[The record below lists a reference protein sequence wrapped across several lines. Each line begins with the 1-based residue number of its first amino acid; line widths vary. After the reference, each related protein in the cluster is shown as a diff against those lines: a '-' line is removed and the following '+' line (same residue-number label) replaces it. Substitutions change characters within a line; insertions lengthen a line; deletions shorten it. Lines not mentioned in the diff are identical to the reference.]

1 MMECMECNEKT
12 IISTEADIVVA
23 RQKARE
29 LARELGF
36 SATDQAK
43 IATAVSELARNI
55 VVYAQ
60 KGEIVCRI
68 LINGQRKG
76 IEIVARDQGPGIA
89 NIELALTDGIST
101 SNGLGIGLPGARR
114 LMGELHV
121 ESASGQG
128 TSIMTR
134 KWLN

>member
-1 MMECMECNEKT
+1 MERNE
-12 IISTEADIVVA
+12 IIVINTEADIVVA
-23 RQKARE
+23 RQKARD
-29 LARELGF
+29 LAKVLGF
-36 SATDQAK
+36 GATDQAK

-89 NIELALTDGIST
+89 NIEMALTDGIST
-101 SNGLGIGLPGARR
+101 SNGLGIGLPGAKR
-114 LMGELHV
+114 LMGELHI
-121 ESASGQG
+121 ESASGRG
-128 TSIMTR
+128 TSVMAR

>member
-1 MMECMECNEKT
+1 MDLNE
-12 IISTEADIVVA
+12 IIVINTESDIVVA

-29 LARELGF
+29 LAKTLGF

-55 VVYAQ
+55 VVYAK

-89 NIELALTDGIST
+89 NIELALTDGISS

-114 LMGELHV
+114 LMGELHI

-128 TSIMTR
+128 TSIMAR

>member
-1 MMECMECNEKT
+1 MECMERNET
-12 IISTEADIVVA
+12 IIINNEADIVVA

-29 LARELGF
+29 LAKGLGF

-55 VVYAQ
+55 VVYA
-60 KGEIVCRI
+60 KRGEIVCRI

-114 LMGELHV
+114 LMGELHI

-128 TSIMTR
+128 TSIMAR

>member
-1 MMECMECNEKT
+1 MECMERNET
-12 IISTEADIVVA
+12 TVINTEADIVVA

-29 LARELGF
+29 LAKALGF

-55 VVYAQ
+55 VVYAK
-60 KGEIVCRI
+60 KGEIICRI
-68 LINGQRKG
+68 LINGQHKG

-114 LMGELHV
+114 LMGELHI

-128 TSIMTR
+128 TSIMAR

>member
-1 MMECMECNEKT
+1 MECMERNE
-12 IISTEADIVVA
+12 IIVINTEADIVVA

-29 LARELGF
+29 LARVLGF

-55 VVYAQ
+55 VVYAK

-89 NIELALTDGIST
+89 NIELALTDGISS

-114 LMGELHV
+114 LMGELHI

-128 TSIMTR
+128 TSIMAR